1 MADMSKCI
9 DRFIE
14 PQKTAYPIAL
24 EEVRNGRTVSH
35 WMWYIFPQLKGLG
48 RSATA
53 EYYGIQDIGEARAF
67 LADPY
72 LGANLRCIT
81 QALLDL
87 NQTDPTAVLGWP
99 DDMKLRSSMT
109 LFACAAPDE
118 SLFRDVIGQYFGG
131 RMDGRTLRMLQAE

>member
-1 MADMSKCI
+1 MTYRL
-9 DRFIE
+9 DRFI
-14 PQKTAYPIAL
+14 TAQQRDFHTAL
-24 EEVRNGRTVSH
+24 SEIRSGRKESH

-81 QALLDL
+81 QALLVL

-131 RMDGRTLRMLQAE
+131 NMDGRTLRMLQAE